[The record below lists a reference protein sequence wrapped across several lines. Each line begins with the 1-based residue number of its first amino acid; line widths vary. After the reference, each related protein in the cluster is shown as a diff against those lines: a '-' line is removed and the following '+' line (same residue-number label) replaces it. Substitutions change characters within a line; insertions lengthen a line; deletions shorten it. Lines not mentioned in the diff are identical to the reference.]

1 MAIPC
6 TALRGLVWRVV
17 LRGCA
22 VRLLTVRG
30 IIGLLSR
37 VRRLRGGV
45 ASRLCPVR
53 LLLVGGIAS
62 LLAITKVGRLR
73 TD

>member
-1 MAIPC
+1 MAIAC
-6 TALRGLVWRVV
+6 AALRWLVWRVV
-17 LRGCA
+17 LRRCA
-22 VRLLTVRG
+22 IRLLTVRG
-30 IIGLLSR
+30 IVCLLGR
-37 VRRLRGGV
+37 VRRLWGGV
-45 ASRLCPVR
+45 ASRLCPVG